1 MKRMSIYEPAMCC
14 DTGLCGVGV
23 DPELLRISTVLN
35 ALKQNGVGV
44 DRFNLTS
51 TPMAFVNNQ
60 VINHYLEENGVEKL
74 PVVMLDEEIVI
85 EGRYPTNEEFKKFLE
100 VPEEY
105 LSVSEQSC
113 CDTDSDCCCDE
124 GGCCDSTADSKE
136 SCCADESDGCGC
148 SSVCC

>member
-74 PVVMLDEEIVI
+74 PVVMLDEKIVV

-105 LSVSEQSC
+105 LSVGEQSC
-113 CDTDSDCCCDE
+113 CDADNDCCCDE
-124 GGCCDSTADSKE
+124 GECCNSTEDSKE
-136 SCCADESDGCGC
+136 SCCANESDSCCC
-148 SSVCC
+148 SSGCC